1 MNMGLELGTR
11 LLRRPLATRRPAKR
25 AMFPLVTG
33 ALGSLVVPVVAGL
46 LAHRRAGDLHKRIA
60 LGASAIG
67 AAAVGALAI
76 GAMSIGALAIARLS
90 VRSMRIA
97 RLRIDHLDVR
107 QGNSTWL
114 PAAQ

>member
-11 LLRRPLATRRPAKR
+11 LLRRPPATRRLAKR
-25 AMFPLVTG
+25 ATLPLVTG
-33 ALGSLVVPVVAGL
+33 AVGSLVVPLLASL
-46 LAHRRAGDLHKRIA
+46 LAHRRAGDLQKRIA
-60 LGASAIG
+60 LRASAIG

-97 RLRIDHLDVR
+97 RLRIDQLEVR
-107 QGNSTWL
+107 QGNGTWL
-114 PAAQ
+114 PAAE